1 MFGGQEV
8 KYVSTGVKILTR
20 LKSTCLTRINAIK
33 PGAEFFLNLA
43 MFTSRT
49 RLIRNNRDSL
59 ARLFVPVTLIRLF
72 FKKWFTYFCDIYVF
86 LLKFRIK

>member
-1 MFGGQEV
+1 MM
-8 KYVSTGVKILTR
+8 
-20 LKSTCLTRINAIK
+20 K
-33 PGAEFFLNLA
+33 PGTEFFLNLA

-86 LLKFRIK
+86 LPSVPITI

>member
-1 MFGGQEV
+1 M
-8 KYVSTGVKILTR
+8 
-20 LKSTCLTRINAIK
+20 K

-59 ARLFVPVTLIRLF
+59 ARLFVPVTLYD
-72 FKKWFTYFCDIYVF
+72 YFLRSGLHIFVIFMCFYF
-86 LLKFRIK
+86 SLE

>member
-1 MFGGQEV
+1 M
-8 KYVSTGVKILTR
+8 
-20 LKSTCLTRINAIK
+20 K

-49 RLIRNNRDSL
+49 TLIRNNRDSL

-86 LLKFRIK
+86 LLQLRIKTLSSQPSVPL